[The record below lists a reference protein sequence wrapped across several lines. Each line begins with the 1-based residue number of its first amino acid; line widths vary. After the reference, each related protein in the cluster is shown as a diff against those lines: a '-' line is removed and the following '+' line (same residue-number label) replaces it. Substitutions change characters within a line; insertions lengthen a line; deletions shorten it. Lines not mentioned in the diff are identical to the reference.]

1 MENLSDR
8 QKKLR
13 WHAWHRG
20 MRELDILIGTAI
32 DKHLEYI
39 SDDEMDMLEA
49 FLEVDDADVW
59 HWITEKKPID
69 PQYDNVIWQWIKDER
84 GDI

>member
-1 MENLSDR
+1 MDNLSDR

-20 MRELDILIGTAI
+20 MRELDILIGTTA
-32 DKHLEYI
+32 DKHLATMSPE
-39 SDDEMDMLEA
+39 EMDMLEH
-49 FLEVDDADVW
+49 FLNADDAEVW
-59 HWITEKKPID
+59 RWITEKKPIEKE
-69 PQYDNVIWQWIKDER
+69 YDNIIWQWIKTER